1 MIQRLQAAVKRH
13 LDRTASFAWEKVV
26 RDRRDHRGRRWM
38 LRELMEA
45 LWNGVLSATANLRKV
60 EQFTERLGERIP
72 DTTLHDFVLTLSPGQ
87 FREHLVREVRAAHRA
102 KELAPDLPFSQVA
115 IDGKSIWSG
124 SRRANRYCQ
133 KQSPKDGATKARFV
147 MRVLRAE
154 IVGGPCKVCIGQK
167 PITTRKAETST
178 FPAFLKQL
186 RKDYGRSG
194 LLEVL
199 SLDAG
204 FTSHKNAGMINEAQL
219 GYVMALKAPQKE
231 LRLEAERLLGK
242 RSKPDA
248 ETPWERRGGNRI
260 RRLLFRTSEIAGYH
274 GWTSLREVWRVKQET
289 ERNGQV
295 EIEERYFLT
304 NLVPGRT
311 KGDIPLRVVRA
322 HWGIENNGNWT
333 LDTAWLEDSA
343 PWVAKAAEVVSLLRL
358 IAFNVVMRL
367 RTRHLRSVENRR
379 RSWRNLIDLV
389 TDVLLQRGLNALAR
403 LADKT
408 GESGDELRGLAV
420 PA

>member
-1 MIQRLQAAVKRH
+1 MIQRLHAAVKRH
-13 LDRTASFAWEKVV
+13 LERTASFAWEKVV
-26 RDRRDHRGRRWM
+26 RDRRDRRGRRWT
-38 LRELMEA
+38 LGELMQA

-72 DTTLHDFVLTLSPGQ
+72 DTTLHDFVVKLSPGQ
-87 FREHLVREVRAAHRA
+87 LRTHLVREVRAAHRA
-102 KELAPDLPFSQVA
+102 KELSPDLPFSQVA
-115 IDGKSIWSG
+115 IDGKAIWSG
-124 SRRANRYCQ
+124 RRRANRYCQ
-133 KQSPKDGATKARFV
+133 KQSPKDGTTKALFV
-147 MRVLRAE
+147 MRVLRAQ

-186 RKDYGRSG
+186 RKEYGRSG
-194 LLEVL
+194 LLDVL

-204 FTSHKNAGMINEAQL
+204 FTSRKNAEIINDAQL
-219 GYVMALKAPQKE
+219 GYVMAQKDPQKE
-231 LRLEAERLLGK
+231 LRLEAERLLA
-242 RSKPDA
+242 RSSKPVA
-248 ETPWERRGGNRI
+248 QTPWEHRNGKRI

-274 GWTSLREVWRVKQET
+274 DWASLREVWRVKQES
-289 ERNGQV
+289 ERDGQV

-322 HWGIENNGNWT
+322 HWGIENSGNWT

-343 PWVAKAAEVVSLLRL
+343 PWVAQAAEVVSLLRL
-358 IAFNVVMRL
+358 IAFNVMMRL

-389 TDVLLQRGLNALAR
+389 TDVLFKRGLNTLAR
-403 LADKT
+403 HADET
-408 GESGDELRGLAV
+408 MGRSAELRGLAV
-420 PA
+420 PV